1 MRSFHSRICKLLLLI
16 ALAAG
21 TLVHAAPG
29 QPLPAAAW
37 QRKHV
42 AATIVLYELKAAP
55 GTPAEAVGAL
65 ARNQRF
71 GLQVVD
77 RPDAAVQGPAL
88 ALAVVDDVARDYP
101 APAPEALKYFGRGL
115 DAEQVRAVQAAPRAL
130 VLTFVH
136 PAAQAAPRLRLA
148 QQFALEL
155 AQARGALIWD
165 EDTRELFTPQ
175 AWSAKR
181 LAAWQGDLPDV
192 AQQIVIHAYE
202 NHGKV
207 RAVTLG
213 MNRFGLP
220 DLVVQDSVWSLN
232 RALSNTV
239 NLLAQQLAEGSRPDS
254 RGVLAL
260 RAAGLRQDRARA
272 RFKDELLDGAK
283 GEGALRLLE
292 AARQEGD
299 AENVLLALEFD
310 QNPGRDPTERQTGF
324 LAAFFG
330 AQASEVV
337 MRKNDAALLAAS
349 ARARSRLPA
358 LQAAFAKGLAPGEYL
373 MFKAPFAVGDGGTEW
388 MWIEVTAWQGDRID
402 GMLRSDPRYIK
413 NLTAGQIVRVR
424 QADVFD
430 YLRVFPD
437 GRTEGNETTAV
448 LKQASP

>member
-1 MRSFHSRICKLLLLI
+1 MRPLLSRVYKLLLAI
-16 ALAAG
+16 ALAGGA
-21 TLVHAAPG
+21 LVHAAPG

-37 QRKHV
+37 QRKNV
-42 AATIVLYELKAAP
+42 TATIVLYELKAAP
-55 GTPAEAVGAL
+55 GTPAEAIGAL

-77 RPDAAVQGPAL
+77 RPDAPAKGPAL
-88 ALAVVDDVARDYP
+88 ALAVVDDVARNYP
-101 APAPEALKYFGRGL
+101 APTPESLKYFGRGL
-115 DAEQVRAVQAAPRAL
+115 DAGQAKAVQTAPRAL

-136 PAAQAAPRLRLA
+136 PAAQAASRLHLA

-155 AQARGALIWD
+155 AQARDALIWD

-181 LAAWQGDLPDV
+181 LAHWQGDLPDV
-192 AQQIVIHAYE
+192 SQQIVIHAYE
-202 NHGKV
+202 NQGKV

-213 MNRFGLP
+213 MGRFGLP

-232 RALSNTV
+232 RSLSNAV
-239 NLLAQQLAEGSRPDS
+239 NLLAQQLGEGSRPDA
-254 RGVLAL
+254 RGVVAL
-260 RAAGLRQDRARA
+260 RAAGLRHGGARA
-272 RFKDELLDGAK
+272 RFGQELLAGAK
-283 GEGALRLLE
+283 GEGTLRLLE
-292 AARQEGD
+292 AAPQEGD
-299 AENVLLALEFD
+299 AENALLALEFD
-310 QNPGRDPTERQTGF
+310 QNPGRDTTQRQTGF
-324 LAAFFG
+324 LAALFG
-330 AQASEVV
+330 AQPSEVV
-337 MRKNDAALLAAS
+337 VRKNDDALLAAS

-388 MWIEVTAWQGDRID
+388 MWIEVTAWRGDRID

-448 LKQASP
+448 LKQR